1 MPDAASSP
9 KIVVLIVT
17 WNAVRLGHT
26 AGLLASLRAVTYPA
40 WSLFVG
46 DNGSTDESAAVF
58 AEFPGATVIRF
69 GENLG
74 FAEANNWLAKFA
86 IEAGFD
92 YAYLLN
98 QDCVVEPDF
107 LQPAIAMAEAD
118 RSIGAVQSR
127 ILLHDDPA
135 RLNTIGNAIHFLGF
149 GFSLGSGR
157 PVTEFPREAWN
168 GRDIAYASGA
178 GMLVR
183 LDVVR
188 RLGLFER
195 DFFLYHEDLD
205 FGWQLRLVGMR
216 SVTAYDSVVRHK
228 WTFSKA
234 PAKFYW
240 LERNRWLVVLENYE
254 ATTLFLL
261 TPALVAFELGIL
273 GHAAKAGFLREKL
286 RVYGEFC
293 RWSTWQAMLERRR
306 RKQRRRTVRDR
317 RIFDVLTG
325 VIETPEIDGPL
336 LRFANR
342 IFAAYFRIVLGRQRP
357 R

>member
-1 MPDAASSP
+1 MIEDAVRTPRVAVL
-9 KIVVLIVT
+9 VVA
-17 WNAVRLGHT
+17 WNAVRQGH
-26 AGLLASLRAVTYPA
+26 AADLLASMRTVTYPA

-46 DNGSTDESAAVF
+46 DNCSADDSAAVF
-58 AEFPGATVIRF
+58 AEFQGATVVLF

-74 FAEANNWLAKFA
+74 FAEANNRLAELA

-98 QDCVVEPDF
+98 QDCVALPDF
-107 LQPAIAMAEAD
+107 LQPAIALAEAD
-118 RSIGAVQSR
+118 PTIAAVQSR
-127 ILLHDDPA
+127 ILLHDDPT

-157 PVTEFPREAWN
+157 PLSEFPREAWN

-205 FGWQLRLVGMR
+205 FGWQLRLVGLR
-216 SVTAYDSVVRHK
+216 SVTAFDSVVRHK
-228 WTFSKA
+228 WTFSKE
-234 PAKFYW
+234 PDKHYW
-240 LERNRWLVVLENYE
+240 LERNRWLVLLENYE

-261 TPALVAFELGIL
+261 APALAAFEIGVL

-286 RVYGEFC
+286 RVYGEFL
-293 RWSTWQAMLERRR
+293 RWSTWRALSERRR

-317 RIFDVLTG
+317 RIFDVMTG
-325 VIETPEIDGPL
+325 VIETPELDGPL

-342 IFAAYFRIVLGRQRP
+342 LFAVYFRIVRGR
-357 R
+357 